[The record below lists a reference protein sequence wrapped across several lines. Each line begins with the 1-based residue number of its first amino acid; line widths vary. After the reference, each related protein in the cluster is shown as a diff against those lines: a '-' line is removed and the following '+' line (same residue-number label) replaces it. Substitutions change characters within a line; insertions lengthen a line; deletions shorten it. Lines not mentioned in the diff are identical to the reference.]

1 MALLNTDGST
11 HAHKLCSQHE
21 TVLKHVLGDEAGTIG
36 HAFKHH
42 ELSLHIGGE
51 TRIRKRLDI
60 HGNEPLTTTD
70 SHAVLKALDLNA
82 HLGHFCK
89 RDIEMH
95 RVETGNG
102 HTLVGAKSTGNDEGT
117 SLNAVANRHMV
128 GRVEL
133 LHAFNAHNMRTG
145 INNLCAHVIEHVCQ
159 IDNLRLTGSV
169 LNDGRALCLDG
180 THHDVLCGTYA
191 GKIERDNGTMQASR
205 AVGTDIAMVVVDLHA
220 KCCQTR
226 QMLVDRAGTDVA
238 PAGHGHNG
246 LAETRD
252 KRAKNRDACTHLRN
266 VLIGS
271 DPVAHR
277 LGVDDELMLPMNN
290 AGAERL
296 EHLAHEPDI
305 RDVRHIAEVIDARRH
320 DSCSHELQG

>member
-1 MALLNTDGST
+1 
-11 HAHKLCSQHE
+11 
-21 TVLKHVLGDEAGTIG
+21 
-36 HAFKHH
+36 
-42 ELSLHIGGE
+42 
-51 TRIRKRLDI
+51 
-60 HGNEPLTTTD
+60 
-70 SHAVLKALDLNA
+70 
-82 HLGHFCK
+82 
-89 RDIEMH
+89 MH
-95 RVETGNG
+95 WVETGDG
-102 HTLVGAKSTGNDEGT
+102 HTLVGTKSAGNNEGT
-117 SLNAVANRHMV
+117 SLNAVADRHMV

-133 LHAFNAHNMRTG
+133 LHAFDAHDMRAS
-145 INNLCAHVIEHVCQ
+145 IDDLRAHVIEHVCQ
-159 IDNLRLTGSV
+159 IDNLRLTCRI

-180 THHDVLCGTYA
+180 THQDVLCSTYA
-191 GKIERDNGTMQASR
+191 GEIERDNGAMQASR
-205 AVGTDIAMVVVDLHA
+205 AISANVAVVVVDLHA
-220 KCCQTR
+220 KCRQTR
-226 QMLVDRAGTDVA
+226 QMLVDRAGTNVA
-238 PAGHGHNG
+238 SAGHGHNG